1 MAGRPH
7 QKKMAQVERAK
18 KLEAKVF
25 INLSWAA
32 SLTNIYPQIKEDT
45 EMAKNAMPGREG
57 PDNPL
62 ESTDDG
68 NIRCKVVLLQ
78 LTLVPR
84 LGRLFIHI
92 SNGLTQVC
100 DCIMNSGA
108 QAQAHLNGTKHRHR
122 MDKVWM

>member
-1 MAGRPH
+1 
-7 QKKMAQVERAK
+7 MAQVERAK

-25 INLSWAA
+25 INLSWAR
-32 SLTNIYPQIKEDT
+32 LRVRVFTNIYPQIKEDT

-84 LGRLFIHI
+84 WA
-92 SNGLTQVC
+92 GLSYIFQ
-100 DCIMNSGA
+100 MA
-108 QAQAHLNGTKHRHR
+108 
-122 MDKVWM
+122 